1 MSDAEQLKIA
11 LTAHAL
17 GQLAGQ
23 ERTDI
28 QRVLAD
34 PVAPEARRHVAEV
47 RRLAE
52 SLRRSP
58 EPFTAVPSA
67 ALRDH
72 LQNLL
77 AVTPALASQRDRLLR
92 PSVGSPGARQWVKG
106 ILAGG
111 LLVAVLLLITLSAP
125 FAKRFPTSTEVAS
138 RAPALTARGQDL
150 KKALDRDA
158 TVDALSLPPVPSP
171 TTPILATD
179 LATDLASES
188 IRKDTNSE
196 SQGALNNSAHQLGS
210 QLANGPVPKDS
221 SALAKT
227 TKSQPFAT
235 APTQT
240 EYRRLEKVPE
250 PVSSQQIAQQKPSES
265 GRESGKLARK
275 AGGDAVA
282 SKQIAPRG
290 EASALEASDSTQSP
304 LDILLPTADR
314 RKFSARGEGTNEREL
329 AETFDNRKT
338 LEEKSAGYP
347 AQEKR
352 GGFSDAPESRRR
364 AAEGSGERYAHFMEN
379 SFLASVTQPL
389 STFSIDVDTASYAIV
404 RRFLS
409 SGNLPPSD
417 AVRIEELVNYFPY
430 DYPQPTGDAPFSV
443 TMETAACPWRSGN
456 LLLRVGLK
464 GRQID
469 RRERPAG
476 NLVFLIDVSG
486 SMAENNKL
494 PLVKQA
500 LGMLVEELTENDRVS
515 IVTYAGDAGLKLPST
530 SGDQK
535 QQILAAINGLSSGG
549 STHGS
554 AGIELAYRQAAEH
567 FITGGVNRV
576 ILATDG
582 DLNVG
587 VTSDTNLIEL
597 IQAKATGGT
606 FLTVLGFG
614 AGNLQDEKME
624 KLADNGNG
632 LYAYIDGARE
642 ARKVLV
648 EQLTGSTIAIAK
660 DVKIQ
665 IEFNPAQIASYRL
678 LGYENRLMAAAE
690 FRDDR
695 KDAGEIGAGHCV
707 TALYELLPAAAAAD
721 AIQPEPLKYQAQ
733 TSEAPATQRPIPQPV
748 AAASGE
754 LLTLKLRF
762 KRPDGNTSQLEEFPL
777 AKRGGTFENASTD
790 LRFASAVAAFGMLL
804 RQSNHSGTAT
814 FAEVAKVAS
823 HALGPDVGG
832 YRAEFLDLVRKAE
845 GPLSN
850 R

>member
-1 MSDAEQLKIA
+1 
-11 LTAHAL
+11 
-17 GQLAGQ
+17 
-23 ERTDI
+23 
-28 QRVLAD
+28 
-34 PVAPEARRHVAEV
+34 
-47 RRLAE
+47 
-52 SLRRSP
+52 
-58 EPFTAVPSA
+58 
-67 ALRDH
+67 
-72 LQNLL
+72 
-77 AVTPALASQRDRLLR
+77 
-92 PSVGSPGARQWVKG
+92 
-106 ILAGG
+106 
-111 LLVAVLLLITLSAP
+111 
-125 FAKRFPTSTEVAS
+125 
-138 RAPALTARGQDL
+138 
-150 KKALDRDA
+150 
-158 TVDALSLPPVPSP
+158 
-171 TTPILATD
+171 
-179 LATDLASES
+179 
-188 IRKDTNSE
+188 
-196 SQGALNNSAHQLGS
+196 
-210 QLANGPVPKDS
+210 
-221 SALAKT
+221 
-227 TKSQPFAT
+227 
-235 APTQT
+235 
-240 EYRRLEKVPE
+240 
-250 PVSSQQIAQQKPSES
+250 
-265 GRESGKLARK
+265 
-275 AGGDAVA
+275 
-282 SKQIAPRG
+282 
-290 EASALEASDSTQSP
+290 
-304 LDILLPTADR
+304 
-314 RKFSARGEGTNEREL
+314 
-329 AETFDNRKT
+329 
-338 LEEKSAGYP
+338 
-347 AQEKR
+347 
-352 GGFSDAPESRRR
+352 
-364 AAEGSGERYAHFMEN
+364 MEN

-733 TSEAPATQRPIPQPV
+733 ISEAPATQRPIPQPV

>member
-111 LLVAVLLLITLSAP
+111 LLVAVLLLITLGAP

-196 SQGALNNSAHQLGS
+196 SQGALNNLAHQLGS
-210 QLANGPVPKDS
+210 QLANVPVPKDN

-304 LDILLPTADR
+304 LDILLPTADG

-352 GGFSDAPESRRR
+352 GDSSDAPESRRR

-409 SGNLPPSD
+409 SGKLPPSD

-535 QQILAAINGLSSGG
+535 QQILTAINSLSSGG

-733 TSEAPATQRPIPQPV
+733 ISEAPATQRPIPQPV

>member
-210 QLANGPVPKDS
+210 QLANVPVPKDN

-352 GGFSDAPESRRR
+352 GDSSDAPESRRR
-364 AAEGSGERYAHFMEN
+364 AAGGNGERYAHLMEN

-409 SGNLPPSD
+409 SGKLPESD

-648 EQLTGSTIAIAK
+648 EQLNGSTIAIAK

-733 TSEAPATQRPIPQPV
+733 ISEAPATQRPSSQPV

-804 RQSNHSGTAT
+804 RQSNHSGSAT

>member
-352 GGFSDAPESRRR
+352 GDSSDAPESRRR

-733 TSEAPATQRPIPQPV
+733 ISEAPATQRPIPQPV

>member
-158 TVDALSLPPVPSP
+158 TVDALSLLPVPSP
-171 TTPILATD
+171 TTPI

-210 QLANGPVPKDS
+210 QLANGPVPKDN
-221 SALAKT
+221 SAVAKT

-240 EYRRLEKVPE
+240 KPSRLEKVPE

-304 LDILLPTADR
+304 LDILLP
-314 RKFSARGEGTNEREL
+314 L
-329 AETFDNRKT
+329 AQTFDNRKT
-338 LEEKSAGYP
+338 LEEKSAGS
-347 AQEKR
+347 AVQEKR

-804 RQSNHSGTAT
+804 RQSNHSGTVT

>member
-28 QRVLAD
+28 QRVLTD

-179 LATDLASES
+179 LASES

-210 QLANGPVPKDS
+210 QLANGPVPKDN
-221 SALAKT
+221 SALAET
-227 TKSQPFAT
+227 TKSQPFST

-240 EYRRLEKVPE
+240 KPSRLEKVPQ
-250 PVSSQQIAQQKPSES
+250 PVSSQQKPSES
-265 GRESGKLARK
+265 GKESGQLARK

-282 SKQIAPRG
+282 SKQIAPRA
-290 EASALEASDSTQSP
+290 ASALEASDSTQSP
-304 LDILLPTADR
+304 LEILLPTADGKR
-314 RKFSARGEGTNEREL
+314 FSARGEGTNEREL

-338 LEEKSAGYP
+338 LEEKSAGYA

-352 GGFSDAPESRRR
+352 GDFSDAPESRRR

-456 LLLRVGLK
+456 LLLKVGLK

-665 IEFNPAQIASYRL
+665 IEFNPAQIVSYRL

-733 TSEAPATQRPIPQPV
+733 TSEAPATQRPSPQPV

>member
-138 RAPALTARGQDL
+138 RSPALTARGQDL

-210 QLANGPVPKDS
+210 QLANVPVPKDN

-282 SKQIAPRG
+282 SKQIAPR
-290 EASALEASDSTQSP
+290 EASALKASDSTQSP

-352 GGFSDAPESRRR
+352 GDSSDAPESRRR
-364 AAEGSGERYAHFMEN
+364 AAEGNGDHYAHFMEN

-389 STFSIDVDTASYAIV
+389 STFSIAVDTASYAIV

-733 TSEAPATQRPIPQPV
+733 ISEAPATQRPIPQPV

>member
-171 TTPILATD
+171 TTPILAD

-235 APTQT
+235 APTQNKP
-240 EYRRLEKVPE
+240 RRLEKVPE

-304 LDILLPTADR
+304 LDILLPTADGR
-314 RKFSARGEGTNEREL
+314 RFSARGEGKKERSL
-329 AETFDNRKT
+329 AQTFDNRKT
-338 LEEKSAGYP
+338 LEEKSAGYA

-352 GGFSDAPESRRR
+352 GGSSDAPESRRR

>member
-138 RAPALTARGQDL
+138 RSPALTARGQDL

-314 RKFSARGEGTNEREL
+314 RKFSARGEGTNDREL
-329 AETFDNRKT
+329 AQTFDNGKT
-338 LEEKSAGYP
+338 LEEKSAGYA

-486 SMAENNKL
+486 SMADNNKL

-678 LGYENRLMAAAE
+678 LGYENRLLAAAE

>member
-171 TTPILATD
+171 TTPILAD

-210 QLANGPVPKDS
+210 QLANGPVPKDN
-221 SALAKT
+221 SALAET

-240 EYRRLEKVPE
+240 KPSDLEKVPE

-304 LDILLPTADR
+304 LDILLPTADGR
-314 RKFSARGEGTNEREL
+314 RFSARGEGTNDREL
-329 AETFDNRKT
+329 AQTFDNRKT

-733 TSEAPATQRPIPQPV
+733 ISEAPATQRPSSQPV

>member
-77 AVTPALASQRDRLLR
+77 AVTPALTSQRDRLLR

-158 TVDALSLPPVPSP
+158 TVDALSLLPVPSP
-171 TTPILATD
+171 TTPILTTD

-221 SALAKT
+221 SALAET

-265 GRESGKLARK
+265 GRESGQLARK

-282 SKQIAPRG
+282 SKQIAPR

-304 LDILLPTADR
+304 LDILLPTADGR
-314 RKFSARGEGTNEREL
+314 RFSARGEGTNDREL
-329 AETFDNRKT
+329 AQTFDNRKT
-338 LEEKSAGYP
+338 LEEKSAGSA

-733 TSEAPATQRPIPQPV
+733 TSEAPATQRPSPQPV

>member
-77 AVTPALASQRDRLLR
+77 AVTPALVSQRDRLLR
-92 PSVGSPGARQWVKG
+92 PSVGSLGARQWVKG

-171 TTPILATD
+171 TTPILAD

-210 QLANGPVPKDS
+210 QLANVPVPKDN

-314 RKFSARGEGTNEREL
+314 RKFSARGEGTNDREL
-329 AETFDNRKT
+329 AQTFDNGKT
-338 LEEKSAGYP
+338 LEEKSAGYA

-733 TSEAPATQRPIPQPV
+733 ISEAPATQRPSSQPV

>member
-179 LATDLASES
+179 LTSES

-210 QLANGPVPKDS
+210 QLANVPVPKDN

-282 SKQIAPRG
+282 SKQIAPR

-352 GGFSDAPESRRR
+352 GDSSDAPESRRR

-409 SGNLPPSD
+409 SGKLPPSD

-733 TSEAPATQRPIPQPV
+733 ISEAPATQRPSSQPV

>member
-171 TTPILATD
+171 TTPILAD

-235 APTQT
+235 APTQNKPS
-240 EYRRLEKVPE
+240 RLEKVPE

-314 RKFSARGEGTNEREL
+314 RKFSARGEGTNDREL
-329 AETFDNRKT
+329 AQTFDNRKT
-338 LEEKSAGYP
+338 LEEKSAGYA

>member
-77 AVTPALASQRDRLLR
+77 AVTPALTSQRDRLLR

-158 TVDALSLPPVPSP
+158 TVDALSLLPVPSP
-171 TTPILATD
+171 TTPILTTD

-221 SALAKT
+221 SALAET

-265 GRESGKLARK
+265 GRESGQLARK

-282 SKQIAPRG
+282 SKQIAPR

-304 LDILLPTADR
+304 LESLLPTADGR
-314 RKFSARGEGTNEREL
+314 RFSARGEGTNDREL
-329 AETFDNRKT
+329 AQTFDNRKT
-338 LEEKSAGYP
+338 LEEKSAGSA

-733 TSEAPATQRPIPQPV
+733 TSEAPATQRPSPQPV

>member
-111 LLVAVLLLITLSAP
+111 LLVAVLLLITLSAL

-171 TTPILATD
+171 TTPI

-304 LDILLPTADR
+304 LKILLPTADGR
-314 RKFSARGEGTNEREL
+314 RFSARGEGTYDREL
-329 AETFDNRKT
+329 AQTFDNRKT
-338 LEEKSAGYP
+338 LEEKSAGYA

-409 SGNLPPSD
+409 SGKLPESD

-733 TSEAPATQRPIPQPV
+733 ISEAPATQRPSSQPV

>member
-92 PSVGSPGARQWVKG
+92 PSVVSPGARQWVKG

-138 RAPALTARGQDL
+138 RSPALTARGQDL

-179 LATDLASES
+179 LTSES

-210 QLANGPVPKDS
+210 QLANVPVPKDN

-282 SKQIAPRG
+282 SKQIAPRA
-290 EASALEASDSTQSP
+290 ASALEASDSTQSP
-304 LDILLPTADR
+304 LDILLPTADGR
-314 RKFSARGEGTNEREL
+314 RFSARGEGTNDREL
-329 AETFDNRKT
+329 AQTFDNRKT
-338 LEEKSAGYP
+338 LEEKSAGYA

>member
-138 RAPALTARGQDL
+138 RSPALTARGQDL

-171 TTPILATD
+171 TTPILAD

-210 QLANGPVPKDS
+210 QLANVPVPKDN

-282 SKQIAPRG
+282 SKQIAPR

-304 LDILLPTADR
+304 LDILLPTADGR
-314 RKFSARGEGTNEREL
+314 RFSARGEGTNDREL
-329 AETFDNRKT
+329 AQTFDNRKT

>member
-171 TTPILATD
+171 TTPILAD

-210 QLANGPVPKDS
+210 QLANVPVPKDN

-282 SKQIAPRG
+282 SKQIAPR

-314 RKFSARGEGTNEREL
+314 RKFSARGEGTNDREL
-329 AETFDNRKT
+329 AQTFDNRKT

>member
-150 KKALDRDA
+150 KRALDRDA

-171 TTPILATD
+171 TTPI

-210 QLANGPVPKDS
+210 QLANGPVPKDN

-282 SKQIAPRG
+282 SKQIAPRA
-290 EASALEASDSTQSP
+290 ASALEASDSTQSP
-304 LDILLPTADR
+304 LDILLPTADGR
-314 RKFSARGEGTNEREL
+314 RFSARGEGKKERSL
-329 AETFDNRKT
+329 AQTFDNRKT
-338 LEEKSAGYP
+338 LEEKSAGYA

-530 SGDQK
+530 SGDQT

-587 VTSDTNLIEL
+587 VTSDTSLIEL

-733 TSEAPATQRPIPQPV
+733 TSEAPATQRPSPQPV

>member
-138 RAPALTARGQDL
+138 RSPALTARGQDL

-210 QLANGPVPKDS
+210 QLANGPVPKDN

-314 RKFSARGEGTNEREL
+314 RKFSARGEGTNDREL
-329 AETFDNRKT
+329 AQTFDNRKT

-352 GGFSDAPESRRR
+352 GDSSDAPESRRR
-364 AAEGSGERYAHFMEN
+364 AAGGNGERYAHFMEN

-678 LGYENRLMAAAE
+678 LGYENRLLAAAE

-733 TSEAPATQRPIPQPV
+733 TSEAPATQRPSPQPV

>member
-179 LATDLASES
+179 LASES

-210 QLANGPVPKDS
+210 QLANVPVPKDN

-314 RKFSARGEGTNEREL
+314 RKFSARGEGTNDREL
-329 AETFDNRKT
+329 AQTFDNRKT

>member
-138 RAPALTARGQDL
+138 RSPALTARGQDL

-210 QLANGPVPKDS
+210 QLANVPVPKDN

-304 LDILLPTADR
+304 LDILLPTADGR
-314 RKFSARGEGTNEREL
+314 RFSARGEGTNDREL
-329 AETFDNRKT
+329 AQTFDNGKT
-338 LEEKSAGYP
+338 LEEKSAGYA

>member
-179 LATDLASES
+179 LASES

-210 QLANGPVPKDS
+210 QLANGPVPKDN
-221 SALAKT
+221 SAVAKT

-240 EYRRLEKVPE
+240 KPSRLEKVPE

-304 LDILLPTADR
+304 LDILLP
-314 RKFSARGEGTNEREL
+314 L
-329 AETFDNRKT
+329 AQTFDNRKT
-338 LEEKSAGYP
+338 LEEKSAGS
-347 AQEKR
+347 AVQEKR

-804 RQSNHSGTAT
+804 RQSNHSGTVT

>member
-92 PSVGSPGARQWVKG
+92 PRVGSPGARQWVKG

-304 LDILLPTADR
+304 LDILLPTADG
-314 RKFSARGEGTNEREL
+314 RKFSARGEGTNDREL
-329 AETFDNRKT
+329 AQTFDNGKT
-338 LEEKSAGYP
+338 LEEKSAGYA

>member
-171 TTPILATD
+171 TTPILAD

-282 SKQIAPRG
+282 SKQIAPRA
-290 EASALEASDSTQSP
+290 ASALEASDSTQSP
-304 LDILLPTADR
+304 LDILLPTADGR
-314 RKFSARGEGTNEREL
+314 RFSARGEGTNDREL
-329 AETFDNRKT
+329 AQTFDNRKT
-338 LEEKSAGYP
+338 LEEKSAGSA

-733 TSEAPATQRPIPQPV
+733 ISEAPATQRPIPQPV

>member
-138 RAPALTARGQDL
+138 RSPALTARGQDL

-171 TTPILATD
+171 TTPILTTD
-179 LATDLASES
+179 LATES
-188 IRKDTNSE
+188 VIKALSKE
-196 SQGALNNSAHQLGS
+196 SQGLNNSAIQLGGQRS
-210 QLANGPVPKDS
+210 VPVSKDS
-221 SALAKT
+221 SALAET

-235 APTQT
+235 APTQNKPS
-240 EYRRLEKVPE
+240 RLEKVPQ
-250 PVSSQQIAQQKPSES
+250 PISSQQKPSES
-265 GRESGKLARK
+265 GRESGQLARK

-282 SKQIAPRG
+282 SKQIAPRAAG
-290 EASALEASDSTQSP
+290 ALEASDSTQSP
-304 LDILLPTADR
+304 LNLLPTADG
-314 RKFSARGEGTNEREL
+314 RKFSARGEGTNDREL
-329 AETFDNRKT
+329 AQTFDNRKT
-338 LEEKSAGYP
+338 LEEKSAGS
-347 AQEKR
+347 AVQEKR

-486 SMAENNKL
+486 SMADNNKL

-648 EQLTGSTIAIAK
+648 EQLTGSTIVIAK

-733 TSEAPATQRPIPQPV
+733 TSEAPATQRPSPQPV

>member
-210 QLANGPVPKDS
+210 QLANGPVPKDN
-221 SALAKT
+221 SALAET

-240 EYRRLEKVPE
+240 KPSGLEKVPE

-314 RKFSARGEGTNEREL
+314 RKFSARGEGTNDREL
-329 AETFDNRKT
+329 AQTFDNRKT
-338 LEEKSAGYP
+338 LEEKSAGYA

-587 VTSDTNLIEL
+587 VTSDTSLIEL

-733 TSEAPATQRPIPQPV
+733 TSEAPATQRPSPQPV

>member
-138 RAPALTARGQDL
+138 RSPALTARGQDL

-171 TTPILATD
+171 TTPILAD

-282 SKQIAPRG
+282 SKQIAPR
-290 EASALEASDSTQSP
+290 EASALKASDSTQSP
-304 LDILLPTADR
+304 LDILLPTADGR
-314 RKFSARGEGTNEREL
+314 RFSALGEGKNERSL
-329 AETFDNRKT
+329 AQTFDNRKT
-338 LEEKSAGYP
+338 LEEKSAGYA

-733 TSEAPATQRPIPQPV
+733 TSEAPATQRPSPQPV

>member
-171 TTPILATD
+171 TTPILTTD
-179 LATDLASES
+179 LATES

-210 QLANGPVPKDS
+210 QLANVPVPKDN

-282 SKQIAPRG
+282 SKQIAPR
-290 EASALEASDSTQSP
+290 EASALKASDSTQSP
-304 LDILLPTADR
+304 LDILLPTADGR
-314 RKFSARGEGTNEREL
+314 RFSARGEGKNEREL

-352 GGFSDAPESRRR
+352 GDSSDAPESRRR
-364 AAEGSGERYAHFMEN
+364 AAGGNGERYAHFMEN

-678 LGYENRLMAAAE
+678 LGYENRLLAAAE

-733 TSEAPATQRPIPQPV
+733 ISEAPATQRPSPQPV

>member
-210 QLANGPVPKDS
+210 QLANVPVPKDN

-314 RKFSARGEGTNEREL
+314 RKFSARGEGTNDREL
-329 AETFDNRKT
+329 AQTFDNGKT
-338 LEEKSAGYP
+338 LEEKSAGYA

-733 TSEAPATQRPIPQPV
+733 ISEAPATQRPIPQPV

>member
-158 TVDALSLPPVPSP
+158 TVDALSLLPVPSP
-171 TTPILATD
+171 TTPI

-196 SQGALNNSAHQLGS
+196 SQGALNNLAHQLGS
-210 QLANGPVPKDS
+210 QLANGPVSKDS
-221 SALAKT
+221 SALAET

-235 APTQT
+235 APPQT

-265 GRESGKLARK
+265 GRESGKAGGK

-282 SKQIAPRG
+282 SKQIAPR

-304 LDILLPTADR
+304 LDILLPTADGR
-314 RKFSARGEGTNEREL
+314 RFSARGEGTNEREL

-338 LEEKSAGYP
+338 LEEKSAGYA

-690 FRDDR
+690 FHDDR

-733 TSEAPATQRPIPQPV
+733 TSEAPATQRPSPQPV

-845 GPLSN
+845 GPHSN

>member
-210 QLANGPVPKDS
+210 QLANVPVPKDN

-282 SKQIAPRG
+282 SKQIAPR

-304 LDILLPTADR
+304 LDILLPTADGR
-314 RKFSARGEGTNEREL
+314 RFSARGEGTNDREL
-329 AETFDNRKT
+329 AQTFDNRKT
-338 LEEKSAGYP
+338 LEEKSAGYA

-733 TSEAPATQRPIPQPV
+733 TSEAPATQRPSPQPV

>member
-171 TTPILATD
+171 TTPILAD

-210 QLANGPVPKDS
+210 QLANGPVPKDN
-221 SALAKT
+221 SALAET

-240 EYRRLEKVPE
+240 KPSDLEKVPE

-304 LDILLPTADR
+304 LDILLPTADGR
-314 RKFSARGEGTNEREL
+314 RFSALGEGKNERSL
-329 AETFDNRKT
+329 AQTFDNRKT
-338 LEEKSAGYP
+338 LEEKSAGYA

-733 TSEAPATQRPIPQPV
+733 ISEAPATQRPSSQPV